1 MSELARWTE
10 AVTEVTDLLRCYP
23 DRVNNMWLRD
33 FPKGSCSVVSYAVGR
48 LLLERYGEQWVLVSR
63 SGEPGT
69 HTWLIRDEAMG
80 TPAAID
86 ATLAQFPCIA
96 SAPFV
101 GRGQSP
107 AEGHFPDF
115 MGAPTYVALADASWH
130 HGQTDEVYE
139 WLFPQ
144 LGLRPFDRADSLRD
158 LMPKTLAFPP
168 VTLLL
173 DAMLHAAESHL
184 ALNPYA
190 IVLSPTHSSV
200 LLRNSD
206 AAMRRGLGRSDEY
219 SGVSILDRAPI
230 GDDLVLVVPVSETP
244 SDGDMC
250 FVGRISTE
258 QFAGIPRVEF
268 DSFDVDS
275 LR

>member
-10 AVTEVTDLLRCYP
+10 AVTEVADLLRCYP

-48 LLLERYGEQWVLVSR
+48 LLLERYGEQWLLVSR

-69 HTWLIRDEAMG
+69 HTWLVRDETMG
-80 TPAAID
+80 APAAID
-86 ATLAQFPCIA
+86 ATLAQFPSIA

-101 GRGQSP
+101 GWGQSP
-107 AEGHFPDF
+107 AEGHFPDS
-115 MGAPTYVALADASWH
+115 MCAPTYVALANASWH

-144 LGLRPFDRADSLRD
+144 LGLRPFDREHSLRD
-158 LMPKTLAFPP
+158 LMPEALAFPP

-173 DAMLHAAESHL
+173 DAMLRAAESQSEL
-184 ALNPYA
+184 STYA
-190 IVLSPTHSSV
+190 IVLSPIDSSV
-200 LLRNSD
+200 LCRNSD

-219 SGVSILDRAPI
+219 DGLPILDQTSAE
-230 GDDLVLVVPVSETP
+230 DDVALLIPVTESP
-244 SDGDMC
+244 NDGDIF
-250 FVGRISTE
+250 FVGRISSKRFVGVPRTE
-258 QFAGIPRVEF
+258 LV
-268 DSFDVDS
+268 DFDVDS
-275 LR
+275 LN